1 MRPDTAKMYS
11 GNIAN
16 DAAKTAGLT
25 IRDFRQ
31 QGAPTPRRHWVRGDP
46 FATAFFNALSA
57 VFPKGEAF
65 MVSSMAAWRG
75 KMPPE
80 LDADLRKFLE
90 QEASHSREHGDMN
103 AAIEKS
109 GYDISDLEAVI
120 GRLVTRFRGR
130 SAMTRLL
137 ATACIEH
144 FTAII
149 AAEILA
155 DDAHLAGADEEQKPI
170 WIWHGIEEVEHK
182 AVVYDC
188 FLEASKEWSGAKRW
202 TLRTLMML
210 VITASFFVN
219 RTRGQVT
226 LLKQDGYSG
235 RQALAGALRYGFGK
249 GGIGRNILRPWARFF
264 RPGFNPAQ
272 FDESHLI
279 AKGELMFAQ
288 LQAAQQFSAVE
299 QDTTERR
306 KSVRLQ
312 KAA

>member
-1 MRPDTAKMYS
+1 
-11 GNIAN
+11 
-16 DAAKTAGLT
+16 
-25 IRDFRQ
+25 
-31 QGAPTPRRHWVRGDP
+31 
-46 FATAFFNALSA
+46 
-57 VFPKGEAF
+57 
-65 MVSSMAAWRG
+65 
-75 KMPPE
+75 
-80 LDADLRKFLE
+80 
-90 QEASHSREHGDMN
+90 
-103 AAIEKS
+103 
-109 GYDISDLEAVI
+109 
-120 GRLVTRFRGR
+120 
-130 SAMTRLL
+130 MTRLL

-155 DDAHLAGADEEQKPI
+155 NDAHLADADEEQKPI

-182 AVVYDC
+182 AVAYDC
-188 FLEASKEWSGAKRW
+188 FLEASKDWSAAKRW

-226 LLKQDGYSG
+226 LLKQDGFSG

-279 AKGELMFAQ
+279 EKGELMFAQ
-288 LQAAQQFSAVE
+288 LQAARQFNTVE
-299 QDTTERR
+299 QDTTDRR
-306 KSVRLQ
+306 KSLRLQ

>member
-1 MRPDTAKMYS
+1 MLSETVTANGGQIS
-11 GNIAN
+11 GNAVEP
-16 DAAKTAGLT
+16 AGLT
-25 IRDFRQ
+25 VRDFHQR
-31 QGAPTPRRHWVRGDP
+31 GAPTPRRHWVRGDP

-75 KMPPE
+75 KLSPE
-80 LDADLRKFLE
+80 RDVDLRKFLE
-90 QEASHSREHGDMN
+90 QESAHSREHADMN
-103 AAIEKS
+103 AAIERS
-109 GYDISDLEAVI
+109 GYDISELEAVI

-149 AAEILA
+149 AAEILEN
-155 DDAHLAGADEEQKPI
+155 DTHLAGADEEQLPI
-170 WIWHGIEEVEHK
+170 WIWHTVEEVEHK
-182 AVVYDC
+182 AVAYDC

-202 TLRTLMML
+202 TLRNLMML
-210 VITASFFVN
+210 AITVSFFIN

-226 LLKQDGYSG
+226 LLKQDGFSG
-235 RQALAGALRYGFGK
+235 REALTGALRYGFGK
-249 GGIGRNILRPWARFF
+249 GGLGRNILKPWARFF
-264 RPGFNPAQ
+264 LPGFNPAQ
-272 FDESHLI
+272 IDESHLV
-279 AKGELMFAQ
+279 AKGETMFAQ
-288 LQAAQQFSAVE
+288 LQAALQANAVE

-306 KSVRLQ
+306 TSVRLQ